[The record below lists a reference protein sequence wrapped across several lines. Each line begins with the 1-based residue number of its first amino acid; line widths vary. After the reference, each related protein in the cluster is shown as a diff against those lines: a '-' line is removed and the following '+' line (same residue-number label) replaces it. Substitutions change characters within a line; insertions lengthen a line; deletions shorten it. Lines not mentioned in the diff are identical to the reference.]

1 MHKIEVKNHPPILTW
16 MSMDSPDEWETLE
29 KMKGLVTVP
38 WLFHHLALMSDSHVG
53 FGPCVGAVVA
63 MKEAVSP
70 SSVGSDIGCGMAAIK
85 FKNFT
90 ANDLPFNLK
99 EIRTLL
105 EERIPVGFNS
115 HGQVKKLTDKL
126 GDELWSKF
134 YTLDSRVHNLKDKA
148 RIQSGTLGGGNHF
161 YEICIDTHNNVWLLL
176 HSGSRNIGKE
186 IADIHI
192 KTAKTLVHN
201 RELADPNYA
210 VLLAGTPEFKSYI
223 NDLQWAQDYAF
234 LNRRVM
240 IELGLGALK
249 HFFEQKGK
257 ILETEEPILAHHNYV
272 EYAQHFGE
280 WVYVTRKGAI
290 NAEKGRMG
298 IIPGSMGTQSFI
310 VKGLGNPDSFNSAP
324 HGAGRRMSR
333 GQAKK
338 KFTLDDLREQTKGVE
353 CRTDHGVLDEIPGA
367 YKSIKSVMENSADLV
382 EVVAE
387 LKQVLCI
394 KG

>member
-1 MHKIEVKNHPPILTW
+1 
-16 MSMDSPDEWETLE
+16 MDSPDEWETVE
-29 KMKGLVTVP
+29 KMKGLTTLP
-38 WLFHHLALMSDSHVG
+38 WLFKHLAIMADGHVG
-53 FGPCVGAVVA
+53 FGPCVGSVIA

-70 SSVGSDIGCGMAAIK
+70 NAVGVDIGCGMAAIK

-90 ANDLPFNLK
+90 ASDLPFDLS

-115 HGQVKKLTDKL
+115 HGTVKKLTDKL
-126 GDELWSKF
+126 GADLWNRF
-134 YTLDSRVHNLKDKA
+134 DTLDSRVHKLKDKA

-161 YEICIDTHNNVWLLL
+161 YEICVDTHNSVWLLL

-186 IADIHI
+186 LADIHI
-192 KTAKTLVHN
+192 KTAKSLVHN

-210 VLLAGTPEFKSYI
+210 VLLAGTPEFKAYI
-223 NDLQWAQDYAF
+223 NDLTWAQEYAF

-249 HFFEQKGK
+249 FHFEQKGK
-257 ILETEEPILAHHNYV
+257 VLETEEPILAHHNYV
-272 EYAQHFGE
+272 EYAKHFGE

-310 VKGLGNPDSFNSAP
+310 VRGLGNPDSFNSAP

-333 GQAKK
+333 GGAKK

-353 CRTDHGVLDEIPGA
+353 CRKDHGVLDEIPGA
-367 YKSIKSVMENSADLV
+367 YKSIQSVMQNSADLV